1 MVHIGKYKLPEF
13 VLRLSEK
20 FLLDPLATW
29 GTRMGLRLWGA
40 EIGTGLK
47 VSGRIRLRL
56 QGDLRIGKHVR
67 LRSGYSNYVGA
78 SEPIAI
84 WVCPGGHVRI
94 GDGCGLSNLTI
105 VCRESIDILEGTL
118 IGGGCRIY
126 DNDFHQ
132 LDPEARLANQGNVAS
147 APICIGPRAFV
158 GGHCI
163 VLKGVKIGE
172 GAVIGAGSL
181 VTKSVPPWE
190 VWAGVPARY
199 IKKVAKSEDVLTD
212 LKTA

>member
-1 MVHIGKYKLPEF
+1 
-13 VLRLSEK
+13 
-20 FLLDPLATW
+20 
-29 GTRMGLRLWGA
+29 
-40 EIGTGLK
+40 
-47 VSGRIRLRL
+47 
-56 QGDLRIGKHVR
+56 
-67 LRSGYSNYVGA
+67 
-78 SEPIAI
+78 
-84 WVCPGGHVRI
+84 VRI